1 MTFDDVIIVEIA
13 VVSSHLQCGVTHKSL
28 KGKRIAAAIHQILAG
43 EGVTK
48 RMDRSPLHTSGGVVP
63 HNRKPQSVLCEQVS
77 KLVTEQ
83 IIVSASA
90 ANNHVIPKNCYHG
103 GAEGDDLDFAVLRV
117 PENDLFARQIY
128 ILILD
133 VSHCGSPTTAVQKE
147 IDNDPIPIF
156 TEVAI

>member
-13 VVSSHLQCGVTHKSL
+13 IVTSHLQRGVTHESL

-48 RMDRSPLHTSGGVVP
+48 RVDRSPLHTSGSIVP
-63 HNRKPQSVLCEQVS
+63 HNRKSQSVLCEQVS

-83 IIVSASA
+83 IIASASA
-90 ANNHVIPKNCYHG
+90 ADNHVIPKDRYHG

-117 PENDLFARQIY
+117 PENDLFTRQIY

-133 VSHCGSPTTAVQKE
+133 VSHCGSPTTAV
-147 IDNDPIPIF
+147 
-156 TEVAI
+156 